1 MALYSN
7 TLAVVRQHLSS
18 AVGDLITGTF
28 DSGDTN
34 NAVDTMLRKGDDY
47 YNEHHYRCY
56 IYEGTNIGEER
67 EVSDWVNSTNSLTLE
82 PGFTDSVDTTTDYE
96 LHYIFTEDEYRK
108 AINMAI
114 SSIAD
119 DYLLDAVDTNKTFST
134 GIYEYAMPTS
144 PEFEFVHRVT
154 RETTAAGDVF
164 RDEDIIDPSFYK
176 FILVGSASYIKFD
189 EEKYKITSTENGK
202 DMRIEGQQRQSAL
215 TSDTSICYLPLD
227 WIIYKAITFLPNSK
241 IMSSKL
247 DKTLEIA
254 LSFVANM
261 PVKRPYPKSKRVVL

>member
-1 MALYSN
+1 MALFSN

-18 AVGDLITGTF
+18 AVGDLVTGTF

-67 EVSDWVNSTNSLTLE
+67 EISDWVNTDHELTFD
-82 PGFTDSVDTTTDYE
+82 PGFSDSVDTTTDYE

-154 RETTAAGDVF
+154 RETTAAGGVF
-164 RDEDIIDPSFYK
+164 GDEDIIDPRDYSIFRQYPDTTPK
-176 FILVGSASYIKFD
+176 LKLDKRYYSIDEDLYLRIDGYRRQPTLSA
-189 EEKYKITSTENGK
+189 
-202 DMRIEGQQRQSAL
+202 
-215 TSDTSICYLPLD
+215 DTDICYLPPD
-227 WIIYKAITFLPNSK
+227 WIVAKAITLLPLNK
-241 IMSSKL
+241 IQSGEL
-247 DKTLEIA
+247 DKVYAQAVRDSAI
-254 LSFVANM
+254 M
-261 PVKRPYPKSKRVVL
+261 PRNWPDPRSQKVVE